1 MDRASRH
8 ISSGVPN
15 RCACRR
21 NGNASVRTARIGDR
35 GAGRCAGRAA
45 VTPARTDERGQAL
58 LLVIV
63 IALVIAVAGAFLF
76 AYGQALGSRGRHQRV
91 ADLAAISAARV
102 MRTSY
107 PRLFEPPVLPDG
119 LPNPMYMSKLQYLA
133 LARAAAGSAAVR
145 NGIRLR
151 IGDVTFPDLLSFAPT
166 FVHNRLGRTARLRL
180 PAFGGRRDTTVAVA
194 AKATASIMPLA
205 GAGALV
211 PNLGGGGYSGPFALR
226 QGKPMRPDTAAAF
239 DRMAAAARAAGVVL
253 SISSAF
259 RSDAEQAKLFAAHP
273 DPKWVARPG
282 QSLHRNGTELDL
294 GPPSAYAWLARNA
307 ARFGFV
313 KRYAW
318 EPWHFGLRLPHI
330 NDDDGGDGRRAAA
343 RGGEAGPPPP
353 AFVPARWRD
362 DLIRASAKWNVP
374 MELLAAQLDVESG
387 FNPFAVSPAGA
398 QGLAQF
404 TPGTARAYGLPDP
417 FDGAASIAA
426 QAHLMHDL
434 LAKYKTAALALAAYN
449 AGSGAVDRAGG
460 IPALAET
467 EGYVARV
474 LGLMGGVGAITDL
487 TFGIRLVE

>member
-1 MDRASRH
+1 
-8 ISSGVPN
+8 
-15 RCACRR
+15 
-21 NGNASVRTARIGDR
+21 
-35 GAGRCAGRAA
+35 

-151 IGDVTFPDLLSFAPT
+151 IGDVTFPDILSFAPT
-166 FVHNRLGRTARLRL
+166 RIRVRLRRSTQLRL
-180 PAFGGRRDTTVAVA
+180 PSFARRRSASIRVA
-194 AKATASIMPLA
+194 ATATAAITPLV

-211 PNLGGGGYSGPFALR
+211 SALGGGGGYSGPLALR
-226 QGKPMRPDTAAAF
+226 QGKPMRPETATAF
-239 DRMAAAARAAGVVL
+239 DRLAAAARNAGILL
-253 SISSAF
+253 SITSAF

-294 GPPSAYAWLARNA
+294 GPPSAYGWLANNA
-307 ARFGFV
+307 SRFGFV
-313 KRYAW
+313 KRYSW

-343 RGGEAGPPPP
+343 SGGEAGPPPP

>member
-1 MDRASRH
+1 VTRARH
-8 ISSGVPN
+8 
-15 RCACRR
+15 
-21 NGNASVRTARIGDR
+21 
-35 GAGRCAGRAA
+35 
-45 VTPARTDERGQAL
+45 DERGQAL

-63 IALVIAVAGAFLF
+63 IALVIAVTGAFLF

-151 IGDVTFPDLLSFAPT
+151 IGDVTFPDILSFAPT
-166 FVHNRLGRTARLRL
+166 RIRVRLRRSAQLRL
-180 PAFGGRRDTTVAVA
+180 PSFARRRSASIRVA
-194 AKATASIMPLA
+194 ATATAAITPSV

-211 PNLGGGGYSGPFALR
+211 SALGGGGGYSGPLALR
-226 QGKPMRPDTAAAF
+226 QGKPMRPDTATAF
-239 DRMAAAARAAGVVL
+239 DRLAAAARDAGILL
-253 SISSAF
+253 SITSAF

-294 GPPSAYAWLARNA
+294 GPPSAYGWLAANA
-307 ARFGFV
+307 SRFGFL
-313 KRYAW
+313 KRYSW
-318 EPWHFGLRLPHI
+318 EPWHFGLVGNASSGTAARASAGRTRAG
-330 NDDDGGDGRRAAA
+330 DGGRAAA
-343 RGGEAGPPPP
+343 SGGEAGPPPP

-374 MELLAAQLDVESG
+374 MELLAAQLHVESG

-398 QGLAQF
+398 RGLAQF
-404 TPGTARAYGLPDP
+404 TPGTARAYGLRDS

-449 AGSGAVDRAGG
+449 AGPAAVDRAGG
-460 IPALAET
+460 IPPLAET

-474 LGLMGGVGAITDL
+474 LGLMGGVGALTDL